1 MSNSRLQG
9 EVLMTDNIN
18 FSRHL
23 ALVIDEDRG
32 RLESMKRTFS
42 AGAPENKV
50 YLVDASEGRALI
62 TSIDEILLLYRGPG
76 MVVVFI
82 RADPASW
89 TTAAVL
95 VGMRHQT
102 SFERVDVVVMAAGT
116 PDTLPVQITDF
127 PGLRMVPP
135 GSHSRGMVAKLLE
148 ARLNDS
154 AGTER
159 VRTRAIDHT
168 RGPSADD
175 ET

>member
-1 MSNSRLQG
+1 MSNSLVQG
-9 EVLMTDNIN
+9 DVLMPDHRH
-18 FSRHL
+18 FSSHL
-23 ALVIDEDRG
+23 ALVIDEDQD
-32 RLESMKRTFS
+32 RLKSMKHTFS
-42 AGAPENKV
+42 ACAPENKV
-50 YLVDASEGRALI
+50 FLVDASEGRAI
-62 TSIDEILLLYRGPG
+62 IASIDEILSLYRGPG
-76 MVVVFI
+76 MVVVLL

-95 VGMRHQT
+95 AGMRHQT

-116 PDTLPVQITDF
+116 PDTLPVRITDF

-135 GSHSRGMVAKLLE
+135 GSHSCGVVARFLE

-168 RGPSADD
+168 RRQSAD